1 MDELVLSVHELNT
14 YVSDKLSGDPFLEE
28 IWIRGEVTD
37 VNLRHDTLY
46 FVLKDD
52 MASVG
57 CLLFN
62 CAEAIECSDA
72 IVEGQTILVRGEV
85 SLYRKNGNYRIVV
98 KEVERVGLGELYA
111 RFQRIREKLS
121 KLGVFDEARKRPL
134 PKYPK
139 KIGIVTSGQGAAVQD
154 IRNIAQR
161 RNPQVKLVLY
171 PVKVQGPD
179 APAEIVRGIEYL
191 NESTD
196 ADLLIVG
203 RGGGSAEDLFAFN
216 EEEVVL
222 SVYRSRIPV
231 VSAVGHETDFTLCD
245 MAADLRAPTPSAAAE
260 LAIPARDDIYSGILA
275 FREGIAQRLF
285 QILYEKKTVFEQ
297 GKRSLRREV
306 LALRLSHAQEK
317 IDAYR
322 GTVKNSTLHLYKNR
336 AMQYNSYKSAIENL
350 SPMSAFER
358 GYSIAMH
365 EGKELRSVGEVA
377 EGDIVEIILKD
388 GTVSTCVTGSK
399 KYA

>member
-28 IWIRGEVTD
+28 IWVRGEVTD
-37 VNLRHDTLY
+37 VNMRHDTLY
-46 FVLKDD
+46 FVLKDE

-62 CAEAIECSDA
+62 CVEAVECSDA
-72 IVEGQTILVRGEV
+72 IVEGQTILARGEV

-98 KEVERVGLGELYA
+98 KEVQQVGLGELYA
-111 RFQRIREKLS
+111 RFQQIREKLDR
-121 KLGVFDEARKRPL
+121 LGVFDEARKRPL
-134 PKYPK
+134 PRYPK
-139 KIGIVTSGQGAAVQD
+139 KVGIVTSGQGAAIQD
-154 IRNIAQR
+154 ICNIAQR

-171 PVKVQGPD
+171 PVRVQGTE
-179 APAEIVRGIEYL
+179 APAEIARGIEYL
-191 NESTD
+191 NENSD

-216 EEEVVL
+216 EEAVVL

-260 LAIPARDDIYSGILA
+260 LSIPARDDIYSGILA
-275 FREGIAQRLF
+275 LREGISQRLF
-285 QILYEKKTVFEQ
+285 QILYEKKSAFEQ
-297 GKRSLRREV
+297 GRRSLRREV
-306 LALRLSHAQEK
+306 LVLRLSHAHES
-317 IDAYR
+317 IASHRDII
-322 GTVKNSTLHLYKNR
+322 KNAALHLYKNR
-336 AMQYNSYKSAIENL
+336 MMQYNGYKSAIENL
-350 SPMSAFER
+350 SPISAFER

-365 EGKELRSVGEVA
+365 NGKELRSTDEVSG
-377 EGDIVEIILKD
+377 GDEIEIILKD
-388 GTVSTCVTGSK
+388 GTVNACVTGSK
-399 KYA
+399 KHA

>member
-14 YVSDKLSGDPFLEE
+14 YVSDKLFSDPFLEE

-37 VNLRHDTLY
+37 VNMRHDTLY

-62 CAEAIECSDA
+62 CVEAVECSDA
-72 IVEGQTILVRGEV
+72 IIEGQTILVRGEI
-85 SLYRKNGNYRIVV
+85 SLYRKNGNYRIIV

-111 RFQRIREKLS
+111 RFQRIREKLD
-121 KLGVFDEARKRPL
+121 KLGVFNEERKRTL
-134 PKYPK
+134 PRYPK
-139 KIGIVTSGQGAAVQD
+139 KIGIVTSGQGAAIQD

-191 NESTD
+191 NENTD
-196 ADLLIVG
+196 ADILIVG

-222 SVYRSRIPV
+222 SIYRSRIPV

-260 LAIPARDDIYSGILA
+260 LSIPPRDDIYAGILA
-275 FREGIAQRLF
+275 LRESIAQRLF
-285 QILYEKKTVFEQ
+285 QILYEKKAVFEQ

-306 LALRLSHAQEK
+306 LLLRLSHAQEK
-317 IDAYR
+317 IDTYR
-322 GTVKNSTLHLYKNR
+322 AAVKNNTFHLYKNR
-336 AMQYNSYKSAIENL
+336 EMQYNSDKSSIENL
-350 SPMSAFER
+350 SPMSAFDR

-365 EGKELRSVGEVA
+365 GGRELRSTNEVA
-377 EGDIVEIILKD
+377 AGDEIEIILKD
-388 GTVSTCVTGSK
+388 GTINACVTGSK
-399 KYA
+399 KHA